1 MEPNE
6 FINTSYLNL
15 SSVLNKSG
23 GKGENA
29 LFTNLKY
36 GQKIQKE
43 DEFIKYFH
51 SKDKNIEFGFGN
63 IVTSSAVRICNEFYE
78 IFPNLIKSQLS
89 IQELFD
95 MPIDNTSICFFDF
108 DFFKKKN
115 RVDIQH
121 YNLKKDSYILVMI
134 KTENIYNMAFLD
146 DVYQVKNGE
155 LTKNYDDEKIR
166 EVHDLISDYYKYAL
180 WTKVPNDEVIEWKQ
194 QQYLLMNI
202 DTDIHEY
209 FNDEQKRK
217 IERPLNVNYE
227 ANNKTVQYGNI
238 VGNNLIFYGAPGT
251 GKSYGIQKY
260 IQDDLG
266 FKKIDV
272 KSSNNVFR
280 TTFHPEYGYSDFVGQ
295 IMPTVNEK
303 GQLKYI
309 FNPGSF
315 TQALVYAYRHPNE
328 PVFLILEEMSRAN
341 CASVFGDIFQ
351 LLDRNEQGE
360 SEYPINHLQLSNY
373 LYKKLGKSHSW
384 DKYKSKIYIP
394 RNLYLIGTMNT
405 SDQNV
410 FVMDTAFKRRFLMKY
425 VPTTIDSNKNQ
436 FSLPYSDT
444 ETMEWNDF
452 VKTVNDYIVDDKGL
466 QLSEDKQL
474 GQFFMKGKNQK
485 GNDDSI
491 QEESTPYFAK
501 NFETYKDKVLY
512 YLYHDVEKASYHTE
526 KRLFNENI
534 KSFGDLYQKATEK
547 NHYDIYSKEFKDCL
561 EKNMHST
568 KDVSYNMD
576 NEIEENE

>member
-1 MEPNE
+1 MLQLIQTERGIIVEIENILIETIIDRYPQFKKEGFQSIYVKKLSNADVVFNNKEEGTKGSTAHIAVTGDSRNFFKKYFVDKLGKKFFLSNE
-6 FINTSYLNL
+6 LCHSLEEEDIDHILKLYGIIFPSGEEKDIVLNL
-15 SSVLNKSG
+15 FVEKDNTFIESI
-23 GKGENA
+23 
-29 LFTNLKY
+29 TNVWIFPK
-36 GQKIQKE
+36 
-43 DEFIKYFH
+43 
-51 SKDKNIEFGFGN
+51 KDKDQLGLSKIKKDGKDFLELRNQANIGDVLFFFNYKNNLYVILLKSDKDSDTIFKIMGN
-63 IVTSSAVRICNEFYE
+63 SKTYSKY
-78 IFPNLIKSQLS
+78 LT
-89 IQELFD
+89 FD
-95 MPIDNTSICFFDF
+95 SNQNTSID
-108 DFFKKKN
+108 D
-115 RVDIQH
+115 
-121 YNLKKDSYILVMI
+121 
-134 KTENIYNMAFLD
+134 NI
-146 DVYQVKNGE
+146 G
-155 LTKNYDDEKIR
+155 
-166 EVHDLISDYYKYAL
+166 S
-180 WTKVPNDEVIEWKQ
+180 
-194 QQYLLMNI
+194 
-202 DTDIHEY
+202 
-209 FNDEQKRK
+209 
-217 IERPLNVNYE
+217 
-227 ANNKTVQYGNI
+227 
-238 VGNNLIFYGAPGT
+238 NLIFYGAPGT

-260 IQDDLG
+260 IQD
-266 FKKIDV
+266 
-272 KSSNNVFR
+272 VFR

-295 IMPTVNEK
+295 IMPTVNEE
-303 GQLKYI
+303 GQLEYI

-315 TQALVYAYRHPNE
+315 TQAIVYAYRHPDE

-351 LLDRNEQGE
+351 LLDRNGQGE

-373 LYKKLGKSHSW
+373 LQRELGKSHPW
-384 DKYKSKIYIP
+384 NKYQSKIYIP
-394 RNLYLIGTMNT
+394 GNLYLIGTMNT

-474 GQFFMKGKNQK
+474 GQFFMKNYDAK
-485 GNDDSI
+485 DAMTIDPLL
-491 QEESTPYFAK
+491 EESKVLYTIKDSK

-534 KSFGDLYQKATEK
+534 KSFGDLYQKATAK
-547 NHYDIYSKEFKDCL
+547 NHYDIYSEEFKGCL

-576 NEIEENE
+576 DEIEENE

>member
-1 MEPNE
+1 MNFAEVWK
-6 FINTSYLNL
+6 ISYKNL
-15 SSVLNKSG
+15 VSWFNKYRIDKGSRSIIL
-23 GKGENA
+23 KIKYGENISEKTP
-29 LFTNLKY
+29 LISNLMNSYELTVK
-36 GQKIQKE
+36 
-43 DEFIKYFH
+43 FN
-51 SKDKNIEFGFGN
+51 NITTKTAYQICKSLDRNRNFYS
-63 IVTSSAVRICNEFYE
+63 TS
-78 IFPNLIKSQLS
+78 LS
-89 IQELFD
+89 IQELFEQKINESISLYISD
-95 MPIDNTSICFFDF
+95 GFDENIENISDNEYILKFIRANDNLAFIDNIYQVRNG
-108 DFFKKKN
+108 KIIKN
-115 RVDIQH
+115 GDG
-121 YNLKKDSYILVMI
+121 NYILEDNDINELHEEI
-134 KTENIYNMAFLD
+134 KRKYQYSLWINCQANNNVIKWEN
-146 DVYQVKNGE
+146 K
-155 LTKNYDDEKIR
+155 
-166 EVHDLISDYYKYAL
+166 
-180 WTKVPNDEVIEWKQ
+180 
-194 QQYLLMNI
+194 QYLLMNI
-202 DTDIHEY
+202 DTDVHEY
-209 FNDEQKRK
+209 FNDEQKGK
-217 IERPLNVNYE
+217 IERPLNINYE
-227 ANNKTVQYGNI
+227 ANNKTVQYENI

-266 FKKIDV
+266 FKEIDV
-272 KSSNNVFR
+272 KVSDNVFR

-295 IMPTVNEK
+295 IMPAVNEK
-303 GQLKYI
+303 GQLEYI

-315 TQALVYAYRHPNE
+315 TQALVYAYIHSDE

-351 LLDRNEQGE
+351 LLDRDEKGE

-373 LYKKLGKSHSW
+373 LHKKLGESHSW
-384 DKYKSKIYIP
+384 NKYQSKIYIP
-394 RNLYLIGTMNT
+394 RNLYLISTMNT

-425 VPTTIDSNKNQ
+425 VPTTIDSSKNQ

-485 GNDDSI
+485 RNDDSI

-526 KRLFNENI
+526 KCLFNENI
-534 KSFGDLYQKATEK
+534 KSFGDLYQKATAK
-547 NHYDIYSKEFKDCL
+547 NHYDIYSKEFKECL
-561 EKNMHST
+561 EENIHPT

-576 NEIEENE
+576 DEIEENE